1 MGVSIQVLRVLVVA
15 RTHSL
20 NAYEPVP
27 ERLRKVMTVSEVVNT
42 ISSLAH
48 FTQFVNKY
56 LYYMKELN
64 LALKELRNGAEVILL
79 ERKDPAY
86 FQHWFEEW
94 WIPLYWNDVENS
106 LDN

>member
-1 MGVSIQVLRVLVVA
+1 
-15 RTHSL
+15 
-20 NAYEPVP
+20 
-27 ERLRKVMTVSEVVNT
+27 MTVSEVVNT

-86 FQHWFEEW
+86 FPALVRGMVDSAVLERCGEFT
-94 WIPLYWNDVENS
+94 
-106 LDN
+106 

>member
-1 MGVSIQVLRVLVVA
+1 
-15 RTHSL
+15 
-20 NAYEPVP
+20 
-27 ERLRKVMTVSEVVNT
+27 MTVSEVVNT

-48 FTQFVNKY
+48 LVRFVNKY
-56 LYYMKELN
+56 LYNMKELN

>member
-1 MGVSIQVLRVLVVA
+1 MGVSIQVLRVIVVA

-48 FTQFVNKY
+48 IVGFVNKY
-56 LYYMKELN
+56 LHEGTEFGIEGV
-64 LALKELRNGAEVILL
+64 A
-79 ERKDPAY
+79 
-86 FQHWFEEW
+86 
-94 WIPLYWNDVENS
+94 
-106 LDN
+106 

>member
-1 MGVSIQVLRVLVVA
+1 MGVSIQVLRVIVVA

-64 LALKELRNGAEVILL
+64 LIAKQ
-79 ERKDPAY
+79 Y
-86 FQHWFEEW
+86 F
-94 WIPLYWNDVENS
+94 
-106 LDN
+106 

>member
-1 MGVSIQVLRVLVVA
+1 MGVSIQVLRVIVVA

-27 ERLRKVMTVSEVVNT
+27 ERLRKVMTMSEVVNT
-42 ISSLAH
+42 ISSLAQ

-64 LALKELRNGAEVILL
+64 LIAKQ
-79 ERKDPAY
+79 Y
-86 FQHWFEEW
+86 F
-94 WIPLYWNDVENS
+94 
-106 LDN
+106 

>member
-1 MGVSIQVLRVLVVA
+1 MA

-20 NAYEPVP
+20 NVYEPVP

-48 FTQFVNKY
+48 LVRFVNKY

>member
-1 MGVSIQVLRVLVVA
+1 MGVSIQVLRVIVVA

-20 NAYEPVP
+20 KAYEPVP

-56 LYYMKELN
+56 LHEGIEFGIEGV
-64 LALKELRNGAEVILL
+64 A
-79 ERKDPAY
+79 
-86 FQHWFEEW
+86 
-94 WIPLYWNDVENS
+94 
-106 LDN
+106 

>member
-1 MGVSIQVLRVLVVA
+1 
-15 RTHSL
+15 
-20 NAYEPVP
+20 
-27 ERLRKVMTVSEVVNT
+27 
-42 ISSLAH
+42 
-48 FTQFVNKY
+48 
-56 LYYMKELN
+56 MKELN

-79 ERKDPAY
+79 ERKDPVY

>member
-1 MGVSIQVLRVLVVA
+1 MDVSIQVLRVIVVA

-56 LYYMKELN
+56 LHEGIEFGIEGV
-64 LALKELRNGAEVILL
+64 A
-79 ERKDPAY
+79 
-86 FQHWFEEW
+86 
-94 WIPLYWNDVENS
+94 
-106 LDN
+106 

>member
-1 MGVSIQVLRVLVVA
+1 MGVSIQVLRVIVVA

-20 NAYEPVP
+20 NADEPVP

-56 LYYMKELN
+56 LHEGIEFGIEGV
-64 LALKELRNGAEVILL
+64 A
-79 ERKDPAY
+79 
-86 FQHWFEEW
+86 
-94 WIPLYWNDVENS
+94 
-106 LDN
+106 

>member
-1 MGVSIQVLRVLVVA
+1 MGVSIQVLRVIVVA

-56 LYYMKELN
+56 LHEGTEFGIEGV
-64 LALKELRNGAEVILL
+64 A
-79 ERKDPAY
+79 
-86 FQHWFEEW
+86 
-94 WIPLYWNDVENS
+94 
-106 LDN
+106 

>member
-1 MGVSIQVLRVLVVA
+1 MGVSIQVLRVIVVA

-48 FTQFVNKY
+48 IVGFVNKY

>member
-1 MGVSIQVLRVLVVA
+1 MGVSIQVLRVIVVA

-48 FTQFVNKY
+48 LV
-56 LYYMKELN
+56 
-64 LALKELRNGAEVILL
+64 
-79 ERKDPAY
+79 
-86 FQHWFEEW
+86 
-94 WIPLYWNDVENS
+94 
-106 LDN
+106 